1 MYEFLATLTL
11 VLHFLFIIFVIFGAL
26 LFFIKRWVLY
36 FHIPAFIYGAYM
48 EFTQTICPLT
58 YLENY
63 LLTKANLATYSTTF
77 IQNYLYSIIYPINLT
92 KEIQISLGIA
102 LLIING
108 IIYGF
113 IIKRKKWVKSGVLI
127 LKKKYRAILLKE
139 NENKTLLNDWFCF
152 SIYFKINKGL

>member
-11 VLHFLFIIFVIFGAL
+11 IVHFLFIVFVVFGGL
-26 LFFIKRWVLY
+26 LIFIKAWTLY

-77 IQNYLYSIIYPINLT
+77 IQNYLYAIIYPFNLT
-92 KEIQISLGIA
+92 KDLQINLGISLIVLNA
-102 LLIING
+102 V
-108 IIYGF
+108 IYG
-113 IIKRKKWVKSGVLI
+113 IVVIKYKK
-127 LKKKYRAILLKE
+127 
-139 NENKTLLNDWFCF
+139 N
-152 SIYFKINKGL
+152 

>member
-11 VLHFLFIIFVIFGAL
+11 IVHFLFIVFVIFGGL
-26 LFFIKRWVLY
+26 LFFIKAWTLY

-77 IQNYLYSIIYPINLT
+77 IQNYRYAIIYPFNLT
-92 KEIQISLGIA
+92 KDLQINLGISLIVLNA
-102 LLIING
+102 V
-108 IIYGF
+108 IYG
-113 IIKRKKWVKSGVLI
+113 IVVIKYKK
-127 LKKKYRAILLKE
+127 
-139 NENKTLLNDWFCF
+139 N
-152 SIYFKINKGL
+152 

>member
-11 VLHFLFIIFVIFGAL
+11 ITHFLFIIFVILGAL
-26 LFFIKRWVLY
+26 LFFVKPWTLY
-36 FHIPAFIYGAYM
+36 FHIPAFIYGVYV
-48 EFTQTICPLT
+48 ELTQSICPLT

-63 LLTKANLATYSTTF
+63 FLTKANLATYSVSF
-77 IQNYLYSIIYPINLT
+77 IQNYLYAIIYPINLT

-113 IIKRKKWVKSGVLI
+113 IIKRKK
-127 LKKKYRAILLKE
+127 
-139 NENKTLLNDWFCF
+139 F
-152 SIYFKINKGL
+152 